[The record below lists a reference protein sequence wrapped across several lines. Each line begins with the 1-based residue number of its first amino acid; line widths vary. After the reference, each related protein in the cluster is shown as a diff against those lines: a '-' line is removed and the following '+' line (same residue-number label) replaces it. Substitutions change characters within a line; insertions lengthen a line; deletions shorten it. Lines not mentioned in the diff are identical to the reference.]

1 MVDLSNVTNV
11 KSILKSSAISF
22 AYGYIKIYLK

>member
-1 MVDLSNVTNV
+1 MVDLLSVTSVNY
-11 KSILKSSAISF
+11 ILKSSAISF